1 MLNEGNHICENFCDS
16 ILLWYRY
23 RLRLR
28 YGKKLR
34 FRFRSTD
41 ISDMWYLL
49 FLCLSQKRGELYF
62 GLGVNG
68 CGKSALLAVL
78 GNREVP
84 IQDHIDIYYL
94 GQDIVVPT
102 VLC

>member
-1 MLNEGNHICENFCDS
+1 MIPF
-16 ILLWYRY
+16 Y
-23 RLRLR
+23 
-28 YGKKLR
+28 YGTSGCAMAKSYGSGSAALTSATCGAGTI
-34 FRFRSTD
+34 FVPVTE
-41 ISDMWYLL
+41 
-49 FLCLSQKRGELYF
+49 RGELYF

-102 VLC
+102 VHR